1 MNFIFQKSQKL
12 LIMNALRQS
21 KQLLVFFLIGL
32 ITFGLPACKGGKS
45 AEKAAAAEKA
55 RKIGQAKSEL
65 QALLANK
72 DMSVEDKERRLNYVK
87 GLGVSDEPEVASLI
101 SKLESEIK
109 VEKERLAAEAKKK
122 AEEEARRKAEE
133 ERLATEKAAPTIY
146 DYFDNIVVASDA
158 TEANRLISKALSL
171 FTSPDAPVLIII
183 NQEDGITD
191 YDKPTTIKK
200 YFEYL
205 KDQKKDLNKIE
216 KVIYDK
222 ASGKIKE
229 LELIRK

>member
-1 MNFIFQKSQKL
+1 M
-12 LIMNALRQS
+12 
-21 KQLLVFFLIGL
+21 
-32 ITFGLPACKGGKS
+32 
-45 AEKAAAAEKA
+45 
-55 RKIGQAKSEL
+55 
-65 QALLANK
+65 
-72 DMSVEDKERRLNYVK
+72 K